1 MAPGLKFLGDY
12 EAVCF
17 GYRFKKATSTTC
29 PAPVMSMNLTAC
41 SARVKG
47 RVGMEMG
54 GILPYLTAGVTASQ
68 LKTNAIGYAERNGT
82 AVGGIVGAGVTS
94 R

>member
-1 MAPGLKFLGDY
+1 MPGPGNVDESLGL
-12 EAVCF
+12 F
-17 GYRFKKATSTTC
+17 GS
-29 PAPVMSMNLTAC
+29 
-41 SARVKG
+41 VKG

-82 AVGGIVGAGVTS
+82 AVGGIVGARVDVPLTHNFGKKTFEL
-94 R
+94 RRRLRAPAHRTDA